1 MGQAITKWLIGQGAK
16 NIILTSRSGLDNP
29 DVQNSVHEM
38 ELLGA
43 KIAVLKCDVSDR
55 SSVERLARECS
66 TLMPPIK
73 GIIHGSAIFK
83 ASNTPLTP
91 PLSLHPIS

>member
-16 NIILTSRSGLDNP
+16 NIILASRSGLDNP
-29 DVQNSVHEM
+29 DVQKSVHEM
-38 ELLGA
+38 ELFGA
-43 KIAVLKCDVSDR
+43 KIVVLKCDVSDR
-55 SSVERLARECS
+55 SSVEKMAQECS

-83 ASNTPLTP
+83 ASNP
-91 PLSLHPIS
+91 PLSPFHTIP